1 MTIEKK
7 EARSTKS
14 KRSIK
19 SKLILMIAPLV
30 VLAIGTLLMI
40 IYTSSKKII
49 VDYANQL
56 VESSTRSNANELET
70 WSQEII
76 SSLNQVQNTL
86 NNIELDNN
94 TLMKYLKTTMNQN
107 ESFANGV
114 YVGTDKQE
122 LIVPFDFQMPDGY
135 IIADR
140 DWFIEGLNNEQFRYG
155 TAYLDADTGEYVVS
169 ASVKLKSANGV
180 NKVAAAD
187 ISLKGISQIISSKKI
202 METGKL
208 FIVDTTSSKILAIN
222 DEALINTDF
231 NVSNA
236 DKLIADMAKG
246 ISLDID
252 KVSEL
257 TLEGRK
263 YSVNVQS
270 IKNTPWKVI
279 GYVPHT
285 EILQSLNDLQIIAMI
300 LFLVSM
306 IVLVILVERVIHYI
320 IRPVKMLNSSIE
332 KITAGDFSV
341 DVKTKG
347 NDEIAMMCNNMQR
360 FIETMRDTIKEVT
373 SMSSSIEEQSD
384 KSNKIAEVLYESA
397 QTQSSAMLELNQ
409 TVDELAKAV
418 TDVAE
423 NTTSLSIVVSET
435 GQKGKEASIKMKDTV
450 IISEKGKEDMQQI
463 DTAMK
468 GVDFNV
474 SELKEAVEQV
484 NESSEKIND
493 IVKLIAD
500 IATQTN
506 LLSLNAAIEAAR
518 AGEAGRGFSVV
529 AEEIRKLAE
538 TSESS
543 VKSIAELN
551 HKIQKLISNTIDKT
565 QESTESIKESIN
577 LIQTASDTFQN
588 IYVTINET
596 SYIVQD
602 MIENVNRVDDVAS
615 SVAAITQEQS
625 AAAEE
630 ILATSENL
638 SSHATKVTEHS
649 FTVEQDASMLA
660 QTAENLN
667 NQMKF
672 FKI

>member
-565 QESTESIKESIN
+565 QESTESIKESID
-577 LIQTASDTFQN
+577 LIQIASDTFQN

-649 FTVEQDASMLA
+649 FTVEEDASALA

>member
-1 MTIEKK
+1 MD
-7 EARSTKS
+7 
-14 KRSIK
+14 
-19 SKLILMIAPLV
+19 V
-30 VLAIGTLLMI
+30 VIAIGTLLMI
-40 IYTSSKKII
+40 TYTSSKKII

-56 VESSTRSNANELET
+56 VESSTKSNANELET

-86 NNIELDNN
+86 NNIEFNN
-94 TLMKYLKTTMNQN
+94 DTLMKYLKTTMNQN

-135 IIADR
+135 IVAER
-140 DWFIEGLNNEQFRYG
+140 DWFQDGLQNEQFQYG
-155 TAYLDADTGEYVVS
+155 TAYLDADTGEYIVS

-180 NKVAAAD
+180 NKVAATD

-208 FIVDTTSSKILAIN
+208 FIVDSTSSKILAIN
-222 DEALINTDF
+222 DETIINTDF
-231 NVSNA
+231 NISNT

-246 ISLDID
+246 INLEID

-257 TLEGRK
+257 MLDGRN

-285 EILQSLNDLQIIAMI
+285 EILQSLNDLQVIAMI

-320 IRPVKMLNSSIE
+320 IRPVKMLNSAIE

-347 NDEIAMMCNNMQR
+347 NDEIAMMCDHMQR
-360 FIETMRDTIKEVT
+360 FIETMRDTIQEVT
-373 SMSSSIEEQSD
+373 SMSSSLEEQSD

-435 GQKGKEASIKMKDTV
+435 GQKGKEASGKMKDTV
-450 IISEKGKEDMQQI
+450 LISEKGKEDMLQI

-468 GVDFNV
+468 SVDFNV
-474 SELKEAVEQV
+474 TELKEAVEQV

-500 IATQTN
+500 IASQTN

-518 AGEAGRGFSVV
+518 AGEAGRGFSVI

-543 VKSIAELN
+543 VKSIEELN
-551 HKIQKLISNTIDKT
+551 HKIQKLISNTIDKS
-565 QESTESIKESIN
+565 QESTDSIKESID

-588 IYVTINET
+588 IYVTINKT

-638 SSHATKVTEHS
+638 SSHAAKVTEHS
-649 FTVEQDASMLA
+649 FTVEQDASVLA

>member
-94 TLMKYLKTTMNQN
+94 NLMKYLKTTMNQN

-257 TLEGRK
+257 TLKGRK

-565 QESTESIKESIN
+565 QESTESIKESID

-649 FTVEQDASMLA
+649 FTVEQDASALA

>member
-1 MTIEKK
+1 MTIGKK
-7 EARSTKS
+7 EVRNTRI

-19 SKLILMIAPLV
+19 TKLILIIAPLV

-40 IYTSSKKII
+40 TYTNSRKII

-56 VESSTRSNANELET
+56 VQSLTKSNANELET

-86 NNIELDNN
+86 DNIELDNDA
-94 TLMKYLKTTMNQN
+94 LMKYLKTTMNQN
-107 ESFANGV
+107 DSFANGV

-122 LIVPFDFQMPDGY
+122 LIVPFDFTMPSGY
-135 IIADR
+135 IVADR
-140 DWFIEGLNNEQFRYG
+140 DWFLKGLNNEHFQFG
-155 TAYLDADTGEYVVS
+155 TAYLDADTGEYIVS
-169 ASVKLKSANGV
+169 ASAKLKSAQGV
-180 NKVAAAD
+180 NKVAATD
-187 ISLKGISQIISSKKI
+187 ISLKAMSQMISNKKI

-208 FIVDTTSSKILAIN
+208 FIIDISSSKILAIN
-222 DEALINTDF
+222 DESLINTDF
-231 NVSNA
+231 TASNHNQ
-236 DKLIADMAKG
+236 LIADLAKG
-246 ISLDID
+246 INLDID
-252 KVSEL
+252 EVTEL
-257 TLEGRK
+257 ILDGSQ
-263 YSVNVQS
+263 YSVYVQAIS
-270 IKNTPWKVI
+270 NTPWKVI
-279 GYVPHT
+279 GYIPHN
-285 EILQSLNDLQIIAMI
+285 EILQSLNDLQIIILI

-306 IVLVILVERVIHYI
+306 IVLVVLVERVIHYI

-341 DVKTKG
+341 DVSSKG

-373 SMSSSIEEQSD
+373 SMSSSLENQSD
-384 KSNKIAEVLYESA
+384 KSIKIAEVLYESA

-435 GQKGKEASIKMKDTV
+435 GQKGRDASEKMKDTV
-450 IISEKGKEDMQQI
+450 TISEKGKEDMLQI
-463 DTAMK
+463 DTAMQ
-468 GVDFNV
+468 GVDLNV
-474 SELKEAVEQV
+474 TQLKDAVEQV

-493 IVKLIAD
+493 IVKLISD
-500 IATQTN
+500 IASQTN

-551 HKIQKLISNTIDKT
+551 HKIQQLVTNTIDKT
-565 QESTESIKESIN
+565 QESTDSIKKSID
-577 LIQTASDTFQN
+577 LIHNASDTFNN
-588 IYVTINET
+588 IYITINET

-638 SSHATKVTEHS
+638 SSHAAKVTEHS

>member
-373 SMSSSIEEQSD
+373 RMSSSIEEQSD

-565 QESTESIKESIN
+565 QESTESIKESID

>member
-86 NNIELDNN
+86 NNIELDNDN
-94 TLMKYLKTTMNQN
+94 LMKYLKTTMNQN

-423 NTTSLSIVVSET
+423 NTTSLSIVVTET

-565 QESTESIKESIN
+565 QESTESIKESID

-649 FTVEQDASMLA
+649 FTVEQDASILA

>member
-94 TLMKYLKTTMNQN
+94 NLMKYLKTTMNQN

-423 NTTSLSIVVSET
+423 NTTSLSIVVTET

-565 QESTESIKESIN
+565 QESTESIKESID

-649 FTVEQDASMLA
+649 FTVEQDASILA

>member
-565 QESTESIKESIN
+565 QESTESIKESID
-577 LIQTASDTFQN
+577 LIQTANDTFQN

-638 SSHATKVTEHS
+638 SSHATKVTEHG
-649 FTVEQDASMLA
+649 FTVEQDASALA

-672 FKI
+672 FKL

>member
-565 QESTESIKESIN
+565 QESTESIKESID

-649 FTVEQDASMLA
+649 FTVEEDASALA

>member
-122 LIVPFDFQMPDGY
+122 LIVPFDFQMPDDY

-565 QESTESIKESIN
+565 QESTESIKESID

-649 FTVEQDASMLA
+649 FTVEQDASILA

>member
-565 QESTESIKESIN
+565 QESTESIKESID
-577 LIQTASDTFQN
+577 LIQTANDTFQN

-649 FTVEQDASMLA
+649 FTVEQDASALA

-672 FKI
+672 FKL

>member
-7 EARSTKS
+7 EVRSTKS

-19 SKLILMIAPLV
+19 TKLILIIAPLV

-40 IYTSSKKII
+40 TYTNSKKII
-49 VDYANQL
+49 VDYANKL
-56 VESSTRSNANELET
+56 VESSTKSNANELET

-86 NNIELDNN
+86 DNVELDKDA
-94 TLMKYLKTTMNQN
+94 LLKYLKTTMNQN
-107 ESFANGV
+107 DSFANGV

-122 LIVPFDFQMPDGY
+122 LIVPNDFTMPSGY
-135 IIADR
+135 IVAER
-140 DWFIEGLNNEQFRYG
+140 DWFKEGLNNEQFRYG

-222 DEALINTDF
+222 DEVLINTDF
-231 NVSNA
+231 NVSNT
-236 DKLIADMAKG
+236 DKLIADMAKV
-246 ISLDID
+246 INLEID
-252 KVSEL
+252 KVTEL
-257 TLEGRK
+257 TLEGSK

-300 LFLVSM
+300 LFLISM

-320 IRPVKMLNSSIE
+320 IRPVRMLNSSIE

-373 SMSSSIEEQSD
+373 SMSSSLEEQSD

-397 QTQSSAMLELNQ
+397 QSQSNAMLELNQ

-423 NTTSLSIVVSET
+423 NTTSLSNVVSET

-474 SELKEAVEQV
+474 TELKEAVEQV

-500 IATQTN
+500 IASQTN

-538 TSESS
+538 TSETS

-565 QESTESIKESIN
+565 QESTDSIKESID
-577 LIQTASDTFQN
+577 LIQTASDTFHN

-638 SSHATKVTEHS
+638 SNHATKVTEHS
-649 FTVEQDASMLA
+649 FTVEQDASVLA

-672 FKI
+672 FKL

>member
-500 IATQTN
+500 IATQTK

-565 QESTESIKESIN
+565 QESTESIKESID

-649 FTVEQDASMLA
+649 FTVEQDASALA

>member
-423 NTTSLSIVVSET
+423 NTTSLSIVVTET

-565 QESTESIKESIN
+565 QESTESIKESID

-649 FTVEQDASMLA
+649 FTVEQDASILA

>member
-423 NTTSLSIVVSET
+423 NTTYLSIVVSET

-565 QESTESIKESIN
+565 QESTESIKESID

-649 FTVEQDASMLA
+649 FTVEQDASILA